1 MLVQDILDRT
11 VHLKELHDEAL
22 PDRARFRAIM
32 NGGDQGLA
40 ALLGPSMKNMDSELL
55 PAPNL
60 LISALDR
67 LAQKIGRVPAL
78 DVHITNP
85 RDSERNKKKKDK
97 LERIVTSYDQFQK
110 LELQLP
116 QVARWL
122 PGYGFAVWV
131 ITTKTDPEG
140 NVFPVA
146 ELRDPYSTFPGYQGA
161 NQMAEELVSIRKIPG
176 EYLVEMYP
184 ELKSWF
190 ADQGRKTTEPYNFV
204 SGLYVNPGQDGSWE
218 NSNEQ
223 GEVIVEYI
231 NPEGTYVVHVASKTI
246 VDFVPNPLKSGPAFV
261 CAKRYSFDQIQGQF
275 DQVIGLMAAMAK
287 INIMSVIAMEDAV
300 FTETNIVGE
309 IESGQYRK
317 GRNAINYLSPGS
329 QVVKPVT
336 NLPYQLFESVSRIE
350 RHLRTVAGYPV
361 SDDAISPNSFV
372 TGRGLEELQAGIGA
386 MVNEYHQVLK
396 YAIQE
401 IDYKRLE
408 LDELVLNKRKPL
420 VGTIR
425 GSAFAENYTPA
436 KDIDGNYL
444 TRRKYGAMATF
455 DEASKVVTG
464 LQLLQAGII
473 DKATMQRE
481 MDGLEDLQAINER
494 ITKDKAES
502 VMFDSL
508 LAQASQGESK
518 AQMALVDIYN
528 SPNAMG
534 RILKKFFTAEEP
546 EMSPQEQ
553 AMALMQGAGGPPIPQ
568 PGGGQPPSPEE
579 VLGLINQGALPQA
592 PIGGG

>member
-1 MLVQDILDRT
+1 MLVKDILDRT
-11 VHLKELHDEAL
+11 RFLKEMHDEAL
-22 PDRARFRAIM
+22 PDRARFRAII
-32 NGGDQGLA
+32 NGGENGIK
-40 ALLGPSMKNMDSELL
+40 ALLGQSISSMDADML

-60 LISALDR
+60 LLSALDR

-110 LELQLP
+110 LDLQLP

-131 ITTKTDPEG
+131 ITSKTDPQG
-140 NVFPVA
+140 NVYPVA
-146 ELRDPYSTFPGYQGA
+146 ELRDPYTTFPGYQGA
-161 NQMAEELVSIRKIPG
+161 SQMAEELVTIRSIPADV
-176 EYLVEMYP
+176 LVRMYP
-184 ELKSWF
+184 ELKSYF
-190 ADQGRKTTEPYNFV
+190 AEKGDEVQEPYGFTTGIYTN
-204 SGLYVNPGQDGSWE
+204 YGQEGSWE
-218 NSNEQ
+218 NSNDN
-223 GEVIVEYI
+223 GEIVVEYI
-231 NPEGTYVVHVASKTI
+231 NPEGTYIVHVASNKI
-246 VDFVPNPLKSGPAFV
+246 VDFVPNPLQSGPSFV

-287 INIMSVIAMEDAV
+287 INVMSVIAMEDAV
-300 FTETNIVGE
+300 FTETNVVGE

-329 QVVKPVT
+329 QVIKPVN

-361 SDDAISPNSFV
+361 QDDSISPNSFV

-386 MVNEYHQVLK
+386 MVNEYHKVLQN
-396 YAIQE
+396 AIQE

-408 LDELVLNKRKPL
+408 LDELSLSKRKPL
-420 VGTIR
+420 VGTLR

-436 KDIDGNYL
+436 TDIDGNYL

-455 DEASKVVTG
+455 DEAGKVITG
-464 LQLLQAGII
+464 LQLFQAGII
-473 DKATMQRE
+473 DKETMQRE
-481 MDGLEDLQAINER
+481 MDGLDNLQSINES

-508 LAQASQGESK
+508 LAQASQGDAKASMALVEIYTSPNNIGSILK
-518 AQMALVDIYN
+518 KYFTAEDPQPNQQEAMLAQMAG
-528 SPNAMG
+528 A
-534 RILKKFFTAEEP
+534 A
-546 EMSPQEQ
+546 PQQ
-553 AMALMQGAGGPPIPQ
+553 GGPP
-568 PGGGQPPSPEE
+568 PSPQD
-579 VLGLINQGALPQA
+579 VMSLLQGGA
-592 PIGGG
+592 

>member
-1 MLVQDILDRT
+1 M
-11 VHLKELHDEAL
+11 HDEAL
-22 PDRARFRAIM
+22 VDRQRFRAIM
-32 NGGDQGLA
+32 NGGSDGIA
-40 ALLGPSMKNMDSELL
+40 ALLGEKMNNMDSELL

-60 LISALDR
+60 LVSALDR

-78 DVHITNP
+78 DVHVTNP
-85 RDSERNKKKKDK
+85 RDSVRNKNKKDK
-97 LERIVTSYDQFQK
+97 LERIVTSYDQLQR

-122 PGYGFAVWV
+122 PGYGFAVFV
-131 ITTKTDPEG
+131 ITSRTDPNG
-140 NVFPVA
+140 NVYPTA
-146 ELRDPYSTFPGYQGA
+146 ELRDPYTTFPGYQGA
-161 NQMAEELVSIRKIPG
+161 NQMAEELVSIRNVPVNNLIQ
-176 EYLVEMYP
+176 MYP
-184 ELKSWF
+184 ELKSYF
-190 ADQGRKTTEPYNFV
+190 AERSDEQDDPYGFTV
-204 SGLYVNPGQDGSWE
+204 GLYNNYAQDGSWE
-218 NSNEQ
+218 NSNDN
-223 GEVIVEYI
+223 GELIVEYI
-231 NPEGTYVVHVASKTI
+231 NPEGTYIVHVASQKI

-287 INIMSVIAMEDAV
+287 INVMSVIAMEDAV

-317 GRNAINYLSPGS
+317 GRNAINYLTPGS
-329 QVVKPVT
+329 QVIKPVN

-372 TGRGLEELQAGIGA
+372 TGRGLEELNAGIGA
-386 MVNEYHQVLK
+386 MVNEYHKVLQV
-396 YAIQE
+396 AIQE

-425 GSAFAENYTPA
+425 GAAFAENYTP
-436 KDIDGNYL
+436 KTDIDGNYL

-455 DEASKVVTG
+455 DEASKVITG

-473 DKATMQRE
+473 DKSTMQRE

-508 LAQASQGESK
+508 LAQATQGDPK
-518 AQMALVDIYN
+518 ASMALVEIYN
-528 SPNAMG
+528 KPNQIG
-534 RILKKFFTAEEP
+534 TILKKFYTAEEP
-546 EMSPQEQ
+546 EPSQQE
-553 AMALMQGAGGPPIPQ
+553 AMMAQMLGQGGPPQQGP
-568 PGGGQPPSPEE
+568 PPSPNQ
-579 VLGLINQGALPQA
+579 VLQLL
-592 PIGGG
+592 GGG

>member
-1 MLVQDILDRT
+1 MLVKDILDRT
-11 VHLKELHDEAL
+11 RFLKEMHDEAL
-22 PDRARFRAIM
+22 PDRARFRAII
-32 NGGDQGLA
+32 NGGENGIK
-40 ALLGPSMKNMDSELL
+40 ALLGQSISSMDADML

-60 LISALDR
+60 LLSALDR

-110 LELQLP
+110 LDLQLP

-131 ITTKTDPEG
+131 ITSKTDPQG
-140 NVFPVA
+140 NVYPVA
-146 ELRDPYSTFPGYQGA
+146 ELRDPYMTFPGYQGA
-161 NQMAEELVSIRKIPG
+161 NQMAEELVTIRTIPADV
-176 EYLVEMYP
+176 LVRMYP
-184 ELKSWF
+184 KLKSYF
-190 ADQGRKTTEPYNFV
+190 AEKGDKVDEPYGFTTGIYTN
-204 SGLYVNPGQDGSWE
+204 YGQEGSWE
-218 NSNEQ
+218 NSNDN
-223 GEVIVEYI
+223 GEIVVEYI
-231 NPEGTYVVHVASKTI
+231 NPEGTYIVHVASNKI
-246 VDFVPNPLKSGPAFV
+246 VDFVPNPLQSGPSFV

-287 INIMSVIAMEDAV
+287 INVMSVIAMEDAV
-300 FTETNIVGE
+300 FTETNVVGE

-329 QVVKPVT
+329 QVIKPVN

-361 SDDAISPNSFV
+361 QDDSISPNSFV

-386 MVNEYHQVLK
+386 MVNEYHKVLQN
-396 YAIQE
+396 AIQE

-408 LDELVLNKRKPL
+408 LDELSLSKRKPL
-420 VGTIR
+420 VGTLR

-436 KDIDGNYL
+436 TDIDGNYL

-455 DEASKVVTG
+455 DEAGKVITG
-464 LQLLQAGII
+464 LQLFQAGII
-473 DKATMQRE
+473 DKETMQRE
-481 MDGLEDLQAINER
+481 MDGLDNLQSINES

-508 LAQASQGESK
+508 LAQASQGDAKASMALVEIYTSPNNIGSILK
-518 AQMALVDIYN
+518 KYFTAEDPQPNQQEAMLAQMAG
-528 SPNAMG
+528 A
-534 RILKKFFTAEEP
+534 A
-546 EMSPQEQ
+546 PQQ
-553 AMALMQGAGGPPIPQ
+553 GGPP
-568 PGGGQPPSPEE
+568 PSPQD
-579 VLGLINQGALPQA
+579 VMSLLQGGA
-592 PIGGG
+592 

>member
-1 MLVQDILDRT
+1 MLVKDILDRT
-11 VHLKELHDEAL
+11 IHLKEMHDEAL

-32 NGGDQGLA
+32 NGGPGGLS
-40 ALLGPSMKNMDSELL
+40 ALLGPSMQNMDEDLL

-60 LISALDR
+60 LVSALDR
-67 LAQKIGRVPAL
+67 LAQKIGRVPSL

-97 LERIVTSYDQFQK
+97 LERIVTSYDQFQR
-110 LELQLP
+110 LETQLP

-131 ITTKTDPEG
+131 ITSKTDPQG
-140 NVFPVA
+140 NVYPVA

-161 NQMAEELVSIRKIPG
+161 NQMAEELVSIRKVPG

-190 ADQGRKTTEPYNFV
+190 ADQGRKTNEPYSFV
-204 SGLYVNPGQDGSWE
+204 SGLYVNPTQDGSWE

-231 NPEGTYVVHVASKTI
+231 NPEGTYIVHVASKTI

-287 INIMSVIAMEDAV
+287 VNIMSVIAMEDAV

-317 GRNAINYLSPGS
+317 GRNAINYLAPGS
-329 QVVKPVT
+329 QVIKPVT
-336 NLPYQLFESVSRIE
+336 NLPYQLFESVGRLE

-361 SDDAISPNSFV
+361 QDDSISPNSFV

-386 MVNEYHQVLK
+386 MVNEYHKVLQ
-396 YAIQE
+396 YAIQD

-408 LDELVLNKRKPL
+408 LDELALSKRKPL
-420 VGTIR
+420 VGTLR
-425 GSAFAENYTPA
+425 GASFAENYTPA
-436 KDIDGNYL
+436 TDIDGNFL
-444 TRRKYGAMATF
+444 TKRKYGAMATF
-455 DEASKVVTG
+455 DEATKVITG
-464 LQLLQAGII
+464 LQLYQAGII
-473 DKATMQRE
+473 DKNTMQQE
-481 MDGLEDLQAINER
+481 MDGLDNIAAINER
-494 ITKDKAES
+494 ITKEKAEK
-502 VMFDSL
+502 VMFESL
-508 LAQASQGESK
+508 LAQASNGDPK
-518 AQMALVDIYN
+518 AAMALVDIYN
-528 SPNAMG
+528 SPNNIG
-534 RILKKFFTAEEP
+534 TILKKFYTAEEP
-546 EMSPQEQ
+546 EPSQEE
-553 AMALMQGAGGPPIPQ
+553 AMMAQMMGGQGGPPIPGGPPQ
-568 PGGGQPPSPEE
+568 QGGPPPNPGEVMQLLGGG
-579 VLGLINQGALPQA
+579 
-592 PIGGG
+592 

>member
-1 MLVQDILDRT
+1 MLVKDILDRT
-11 VHLKELHDEAL
+11 RFLKEMHDEAL
-22 PDRARFRAIM
+22 PDRARFRAII
-32 NGGDQGLA
+32 NGGENGIK
-40 ALLGPSMKNMDSELL
+40 ALLGQSISSMDADML

-60 LISALDR
+60 LLSALDR

-110 LELQLP
+110 LDLQLP

-131 ITTKTDPEG
+131 ITSKTDPQG
-140 NVFPVA
+140 NVYPVA
-146 ELRDPYSTFPGYQGA
+146 ELRDPYTTFPGYQGA
-161 NQMAEELVSIRKIPG
+161 NQMAEELVTIRSIPADV
-176 EYLVEMYP
+176 LVRMYP
-184 ELKSWF
+184 ELKSYF
-190 ADQGRKTTEPYNFV
+190 AEKGDEVQEPYGFTTGIYTN
-204 SGLYVNPGQDGSWE
+204 YGQEGSWE
-218 NSNEQ
+218 NSNDN
-223 GEVIVEYI
+223 GEVVVEYI
-231 NPEGTYVVHVASKTI
+231 NPEGTYIVHVASNKI
-246 VDFVPNPLKSGPAFV
+246 VDFVPNPLQSGPSFV

-287 INIMSVIAMEDAV
+287 INVMSVIAMEDAV
-300 FTETNIVGE
+300 FTETNVVGE

-329 QVVKPVT
+329 QVIKPVN
-336 NLPYQLFESVSRIE
+336 NLPYQLFESVGRIE

-361 SDDAISPNSFV
+361 QDDSISPNSFV

-386 MVNEYHQVLK
+386 MVNEYHKVLQN
-396 YAIQE
+396 AIQE

-408 LDELVLNKRKPL
+408 LDELSLSKRKPL
-420 VGTIR
+420 VGTLR

-436 KDIDGNYL
+436 TDIDGNYL

-455 DEASKVVTG
+455 DEAGKVITG
-464 LQLLQAGII
+464 LQLYQAGII
-473 DKATMQRE
+473 DKETMQRE
-481 MDGLEDLQAINER
+481 MDGLDNLQSINES

-508 LAQASQGESK
+508 LAQASQGNAKASMALVEIYTSPNNIGSILK
-518 AQMALVDIYN
+518 KYFTAEDPQPNQQEAMLAQMAG
-528 SPNAMG
+528 A
-534 RILKKFFTAEEP
+534 A
-546 EMSPQEQ
+546 PQQ
-553 AMALMQGAGGPPIPQ
+553 GGPP
-568 PGGGQPPSPEE
+568 PSPQD
-579 VLGLINQGALPQA
+579 VMSLLQGGA
-592 PIGGG
+592 

>member
-1 MLVQDILDRT
+1 MLVKDILDRT
-11 VHLKELHDEAL
+11 RFLKEMHDEAL
-22 PDRARFRAIM
+22 PDRARFRAII
-32 NGGDQGLA
+32 NGGENGIK
-40 ALLGPSMKNMDSELL
+40 ALLGQSMTNANADNL

-60 LISALDR
+60 LLSALDR
-67 LAQKIGRVPAL
+67 LAQKIGRIPSL

-85 RDSERNKKKKDK
+85 RDSERNKTKKDK

-110 LELQLP
+110 LDLQLP

-131 ITTKTDPEG
+131 ITSKTDPQG
-140 NVFPVA
+140 NVYPVA
-146 ELRDPYSTFPGYQGA
+146 ELRDPYMTFPGYQGA
-161 NQMAEELVSIRKIPG
+161 NQMAEELVTIRTIPADV
-176 EYLVEMYP
+176 LVRMYP
-184 ELKSWF
+184 ELKSYF
-190 ADQGRKTTEPYNFV
+190 AEKGDEVQEPYGFTTGIYTN
-204 SGLYVNPGQDGSWE
+204 YGQEGSWE
-218 NSNEQ
+218 NSNDN
-223 GEVIVEYI
+223 GETVVEYI
-231 NPEGTYVVHVASKTI
+231 NPEGTYIVHVASNKI
-246 VDFVPNPLKSGPAFV
+246 VDFVPNPLQSGPSFV

-275 DQVIGLMAAMAK
+275 DQVIGLMSAMAK
-287 INIMSVIAMEDAV
+287 INVMSVIAMEDAV

-317 GRNAINYLSPGS
+317 GRNAINYLTPGS
-329 QVVKPVT
+329 QVIKPVN

-386 MVNEYHQVLK
+386 MVNEYHMVLQN
-396 YAIQE
+396 AIQE
-401 IDYKRLE
+401 LDYKRLE
-408 LDELVLNKRKPL
+408 FDELSLNKRKPL
-420 VGTIR
+420 VGTLR
-425 GSAFAENYTPA
+425 GSAFAENYTPS
-436 KDIDGNYL
+436 KDIAGNYL

-473 DKATMQRE
+473 DKQTMQRE

-528 SPNAMG
+528 KPNSMG
-534 RILKKFFTAEEP
+534 TILKKFFTAEEP

-553 AMALMQGAGGPPIPQ
+553 AMAQMAGAGGPPPQ

-579 VLGLINQGALPQA
+579 VLGLINQGALQQA
-592 PIGGG
+592 PLGGQ

>member
-1 MLVQDILDRT
+1 MLVNDILDRT
-11 VHLKELHDEAL
+11 HVLKEMHDEAL

-32 NGGDQGLA
+32 NGGEDGLS
-40 ALLGPSMKNMDSELL
+40 ALLGSTMKNMDSDLL

-60 LISALDR
+60 LVSALDR

-78 DVHITNP
+78 DVFVTNP
-85 RDSERNKKKKDK
+85 RDSERNRKKKDK
-97 LERIVTSYDQFQK
+97 LERIITSYDQYQK

-131 ITTKTDPEG
+131 ITSKQDPNG
-140 NVFPVA
+140 NTYPCA

-161 NQMAEELVSIRKIPG
+161 NQMADELVSIRKIPA
-176 EYLVEMYP
+176 EYLIQMYP
-184 ELKSWF
+184 ELKSYF
-190 ADQGRKTTEPYNFV
+190 TKQNKNTEDEYGFT
-204 SGLYVNPGQDGSWE
+204 SGLYLNTGNEGSWE
-218 NSNEQ
+218 NQNES
-223 GEVIVEYI
+223 GEVVVEYI
-231 NPEGTYVVHVASKTI
+231 NPEGTYVVHVASKMV

-261 CAKRYSFDQIQGQF
+261 CAKRYTFDQIQGQF

-329 QVVKPVT
+329 QVIKPVS
-336 NLPYQLFESVSRIE
+336 NLPYQLFDQVSRIE

-361 SDDAISPNSFV
+361 QDDSISPNSFV
-372 TGRGLEELQAGIGA
+372 TGRGLEELQAGVGA
-386 MVNEYHQVLK
+386 MVNEYHKILQYSL
-396 YAIQE
+396 QE
-401 IDYKRLE
+401 VDYKRLE
-408 LDELVLNKRKPL
+408 LDELILSKSKPL
-420 VGTIR
+420 VGTLR
-425 GSAFAENYTPA
+425 GSAFSENYTPS

-444 TRRKYGAMATF
+444 TKRKYGAMATF
-455 DEASKVVTG
+455 DEAGKVITG

-473 DKATMQRE
+473 DKQTMQQE
-481 MDGLEDLQAINER
+481 MDGLDDLASINER

-508 LAQASQGESK
+508 LARASQNDPK
-518 AQMALVDIYN
+518 AQMALVEIYAA
-528 SPNAMG
+528 PNNIAT
-534 RILKKFFTAEEP
+534 ILKKFFTAED
-546 EMSPQEQ
+546 
-553 AMALMQGAGGPPIPQ
+553 PQ
-568 PGGGQPPSPEE
+568 PTQQEAQMAQMGGQGPLPPQGGQPPSPQD
-579 VLGLINQGALPQA
+579 VMSLLQG
-592 PIGGG
+592 GV

>member
-1 MLVQDILDRT
+1 MLVKDILDRT
-11 VHLKELHDEAL
+11 RFLKEMHDEAL
-22 PDRARFRAIM
+22 PDRARFRAII
-32 NGGDQGLA
+32 NGGENGIK
-40 ALLGPSMKNMDSELL
+40 ALLGQSISSMDADML

-60 LISALDR
+60 LLSALDR

-110 LELQLP
+110 LDLQLP

-131 ITTKTDPEG
+131 ITSKTDPQG
-140 NVFPVA
+140 NVYPVA
-146 ELRDPYSTFPGYQGA
+146 ELRDPYTTFPGYQGA
-161 NQMAEELVSIRKIPG
+161 NQMAEELVTIRSIPADV
-176 EYLVEMYP
+176 LVRMYP
-184 ELKSWF
+184 ELKSYF
-190 ADQGRKTTEPYNFV
+190 AEKGDEVQEPYGFTTGIYTN
-204 SGLYVNPGQDGSWE
+204 YGQEGSWE
-218 NSNEQ
+218 NSNDN
-223 GEVIVEYI
+223 GEIVVEYI
-231 NPEGTYVVHVASKTI
+231 NPEGTYIVHVASNKI
-246 VDFVPNPLKSGPAFV
+246 VDFVPNPLQSGPSFV

-287 INIMSVIAMEDAV
+287 INVMSVIAMEDAV
-300 FTETNIVGE
+300 FTETNVVGE

-329 QVVKPVT
+329 QVIKPVN
-336 NLPYQLFESVSRIE
+336 NLPYQLFESVGRIE

-361 SDDAISPNSFV
+361 QDDSISPNSFV

-386 MVNEYHQVLK
+386 MVNEYHKVLQN
-396 YAIQE
+396 AIQE

-408 LDELVLNKRKPL
+408 LDELSLSKRKPL
-420 VGTIR
+420 VGTLR

-436 KDIDGNYL
+436 TDIDGNYL

-455 DEASKVVTG
+455 DEAGKVITG
-464 LQLLQAGII
+464 LQLYQAGII
-473 DKATMQRE
+473 DKETMQRE
-481 MDGLEDLQAINER
+481 MDGLDNLQSINES

-508 LAQASQGESK
+508 LAQASQGDAKASMALVEIYTSPNNIGSILK
-518 AQMALVDIYN
+518 KYFTAEDPQPNQQEAMLAQMAG
-528 SPNAMG
+528 A
-534 RILKKFFTAEEP
+534 A
-546 EMSPQEQ
+546 PQQ
-553 AMALMQGAGGPPIPQ
+553 GGPP
-568 PGGGQPPSPEE
+568 PSPQD
-579 VLGLINQGALPQA
+579 VMSLLQGGA
-592 PIGGG
+592 

>member
-1 MLVQDILDRT
+1 MTLHGDRLLVEDILNRT
-11 VHLKELHDEAL
+11 THLKEMHDEAL

-32 NGGDQGLA
+32 NGGEQGLA
-40 ALLGPSMKNMDSELL
+40 ALLGPALNNMDSELL

-60 LISALDR
+60 LVSALDR
-67 LAQKIGRVPAL
+67 LAQKIGRAPAL

-97 LERIVTSYDQFQK
+97 LERVVTAYDQFQN
-110 LELQLP
+110 LDLQLP

-131 ITTKTDPEG
+131 ITTKTDPQG
-140 NVFPVA
+140 NVYPTA

-161 NQMAEELVSIRKIPG
+161 NQMAEELVSIRKVPG

-184 ELKSWF
+184 ELKGWF
-190 ADQGRKTTEPYNFV
+190 NDQGRKTNEPYNFV
-204 SGLYVNPGQDGSWE
+204 SGLYTNPGQDGSWE
-218 NSNEQ
+218 NQNES

-231 NPEGTYVVHVASKTI
+231 NPEGTYIVHVASKTI

-261 CAKRYSFDQIQGQF
+261 CVKRYSFDQIQGQF

-287 INIMSVIAMEDAV
+287 INIMSIIAMEDAV

-329 QVVKPVT
+329 QVIKPVT
-336 NLPYQLFESVSRIE
+336 NLPYQLFDQVSRLE

-361 SDDAISPNSFV
+361 QDDSISPNSFV

-386 MVNEYHQVLK
+386 MVNEYHKVLQVG
-396 YAIQE
+396 IQQ

-420 VGTIR
+420 VGTLR
-425 GSAFAENYTPA
+425 GSAFAENYTPGT
-436 KDIDGNYL
+436 DIDGNYL

-455 DEASKVVTG
+455 DEAGKVITG

-473 DKATMQRE
+473 DKETMQRE
-481 MDGLEDLQAINER
+481 MDGLDDLQAINER
-494 ITKDKAES
+494 ITKDKAEE
-502 VMFDSL
+502 VMFQSL
-508 LAQASQGESK
+508 LARASNNDAK
-518 AQMALVDIYN
+518 AQMALVEIYN
-528 SPNAMG
+528 KPNSIG
-534 RILKKFFTAEEP
+534 QILKKFFTAEEP
-546 EMSPQEQ
+546 QPNPEEAMMAGMGGPSPQ
-553 AMALMQGAGGPPIPQ
+553 AGGPPPNPQ
-568 PGGGQPPSPEE
+568 D
-579 VLGLINQGALPQA
+579 VLSLLQQGA
-592 PIGGG
+592 

>member
-1 MLVQDILDRT
+1 M
-11 VHLKELHDEAL
+11 HDEAL
-22 PDRARFRAIM
+22 PDRARFRAII
-32 NGGDQGLA
+32 NGGENGIK
-40 ALLGPSMKNMDSELL
+40 ALLGQSLSTMDAESL

-60 LISALDR
+60 LLSALDR

-110 LELQLP
+110 LDLQLP

-131 ITTKTDPEG
+131 ITSKTDPQG
-140 NVFPVA
+140 NVYPVA
-146 ELRDPYSTFPGYQGA
+146 ELRDPYTTFPGYQGA
-161 NQMAEELVSIRKIPG
+161 NQMAEELVTIRSIPADV
-176 EYLVEMYP
+176 LVRMYP
-184 ELKSWF
+184 ELKSYF
-190 ADQGRKTTEPYNFV
+190 AEKGDEVQEPYGFTTGIYTN
-204 SGLYVNPGQDGSWE
+204 YGQEGSWE
-218 NSNEQ
+218 NSNDN
-223 GEVIVEYI
+223 GEIVVEYI
-231 NPEGTYVVHVASKTI
+231 NPEGTYIVHVASNKI
-246 VDFVPNPLKSGPAFV
+246 VDFVPNPLQSGPSFV

-287 INIMSVIAMEDAV
+287 INVMSVIAMEDAV
-300 FTETNIVGE
+300 FTETNVVGE

-329 QVVKPVT
+329 QVIKPVN
-336 NLPYQLFESVSRIE
+336 NLPYQLFESVGRIE

-361 SDDAISPNSFV
+361 QDDSISPNSFV

-386 MVNEYHQVLK
+386 MVNEYHKVLQN
-396 YAIQE
+396 AIQE

-408 LDELVLNKRKPL
+408 LDELSLSKRKPL
-420 VGTIR
+420 VGTLR

-436 KDIDGNYL
+436 TDIDGNYL

-455 DEASKVVTG
+455 DEAGKVITG
-464 LQLLQAGII
+464 LQLYQAGII
-473 DKATMQRE
+473 DKETMQRE
-481 MDGLEDLQAINER
+481 MDGLDNLQSINES

-508 LAQASQGESK
+508 LAQASQGNAKASMALVEIYTSPNNIGSILK
-518 AQMALVDIYN
+518 KYFTAEDPQPNQQEAMLAQMAG
-528 SPNAMG
+528 A
-534 RILKKFFTAEEP
+534 A
-546 EMSPQEQ
+546 PQQ
-553 AMALMQGAGGPPIPQ
+553 GGPP
-568 PGGGQPPSPEE
+568 PSPQD
-579 VLGLINQGALPQA
+579 VMSLLQGGA
-592 PIGGG
+592 

>member
-1 MLVQDILDRT
+1 M
-11 VHLKELHDEAL
+11 HDEAL
-22 PDRARFRAIM
+22 PDRARFRAII
-32 NGGDQGLA
+32 NGGENGIK
-40 ALLGPSMKNMDSELL
+40 ALLGQSISSMDADML

-60 LISALDR
+60 LLSALDR

-110 LELQLP
+110 LDLQLP

-131 ITTKTDPEG
+131 ITSKTDPQG
-140 NVFPVA
+140 NVYPVA
-146 ELRDPYSTFPGYQGA
+146 ELRDPYTTFPGYQGA
-161 NQMAEELVSIRKIPG
+161 NQMAEELVTIRSIPADV
-176 EYLVEMYP
+176 LVRMYP
-184 ELKSWF
+184 ELKSYF
-190 ADQGRKTTEPYNFV
+190 AEKGDEVQEPYGFTTGIYTN
-204 SGLYVNPGQDGSWE
+204 YGQEGSWE
-218 NSNEQ
+218 NSNDN
-223 GEVIVEYI
+223 GEIVVEYI
-231 NPEGTYVVHVASKTI
+231 NPEGTYIVHVASNKI
-246 VDFVPNPLKSGPAFV
+246 VDFVPNPLQSGPSFV

-287 INIMSVIAMEDAV
+287 INVMSVIAMEDAV
-300 FTETNIVGE
+300 FTETNVVGE

-329 QVVKPVT
+329 QVIKPVN
-336 NLPYQLFESVSRIE
+336 NLPYQLFESVGRIE

-361 SDDAISPNSFV
+361 QDDSISPNSFV

-386 MVNEYHQVLK
+386 MVNEYHKVLQN
-396 YAIQE
+396 AIQE

-408 LDELVLNKRKPL
+408 LDELSLSKRKPL
-420 VGTIR
+420 VGTLR

-436 KDIDGNYL
+436 TDIDGNYL

-455 DEASKVVTG
+455 DEAGKVITG
-464 LQLLQAGII
+464 LQLYQAGII
-473 DKATMQRE
+473 DKETMQRE
-481 MDGLEDLQAINER
+481 MDGLDNLQSINES

-508 LAQASQGESK
+508 LAQASQGNAKASMALVEIYTSPNNIGSILK
-518 AQMALVDIYN
+518 KYFTAEDPQPNQQEAMLAQMAG
-528 SPNAMG
+528 A
-534 RILKKFFTAEEP
+534 A
-546 EMSPQEQ
+546 PQQ
-553 AMALMQGAGGPPIPQ
+553 GGPP
-568 PGGGQPPSPEE
+568 PSPQD
-579 VLGLINQGALPQA
+579 VMSLLQGGA
-592 PIGGG
+592 

>member
-1 MLVQDILDRT
+1 MLVKDIIDRT
-11 VHLKELHDEAL
+11 RFLKEMHDEAL
-22 PDRARFRAIM
+22 PDRARFRAII
-32 NGGDQGLA
+32 NGGENGIK
-40 ALLGPSMKNMDSELL
+40 ALLGTNMSSHDADML

-60 LISALDR
+60 LLSALDR

-110 LELQLP
+110 LDLQLP

-131 ITTKTDPEG
+131 ITSKMDPAG
-140 NVFPVA
+140 NIYPVA
-146 ELRDPYSTFPGYQGA
+146 ELRDPYTTFPGYQGA
-161 NQMAEELVSIRKIPG
+161 NQMAEELVTIRSIPADV
-176 EYLVEMYP
+176 LVRMYP
-184 ELKSWF
+184 ELKSYF
-190 ADQGRKTTEPYNFV
+190 AEKGDEVQEPYGFTTGIYTNY
-204 SGLYVNPGQDGSWE
+204 GAEGSWE
-218 NSNEQ
+218 NSNDN

-231 NPEGTYVVHVASKTI
+231 NPEGTYIVHVASNKI
-246 VDFVPNPLKSGPAFV
+246 VDFVPNPLKSGPSFV

-287 INIMSVIAMEDAV
+287 INVMSVIAMEDAV
-300 FTETNIVGE
+300 FTETNVVGE

-317 GRNAINYLSPGS
+317 GRNSINYLSPGS
-329 QVVKPVT
+329 QVIKPVN

-361 SDDAISPNSFV
+361 QDDSISPNSFV

-386 MVNEYHQVLK
+386 MVNEYHKVLQN
-396 YAIQE
+396 AIQE

-408 LDELVLNKRKPL
+408 LDELSLNKRKPL
-420 VGTIR
+420 VGTLR
-425 GSAFAENYTPA
+425 GSAFAENYTPST
-436 KDIDGNYL
+436 DIDGNYL

-455 DEASKVVTG
+455 DEAGKVITG

-473 DKATMQRE
+473 DKETMQRE
-481 MDGLEDLQAINER
+481 MDGLDDLQSINER
-494 ITKDKAES
+494 ITKDKAEQ

-508 LAQASQGESK
+508 LARASQNDAK
-518 AQMALVDIYN
+518 AQMALVEIYN
-528 SPNAMG
+528 KPNSIG
-534 RILKKFFTAEEP
+534 QILKKFFTAEDPQPSQAEALMAQMGGQGP
-546 EMSPQEQ
+546 APQE
-553 AMALMQGAGGPPIPQ
+553 
-568 PGGGQPPSPEE
+568 GGQPPTPQDVMS
-579 VLGLINQGALPQA
+579 LLQGGA
-592 PIGGG
+592 